1 MSRPTLAAAG
11 AALLALGGAVCFQ
24 PSVAGA
30 ADAKAGKEKAAMCRA
45 CHGLNGVAV
54 AIDAPNIAG
63 DSEIYLERQLKAYRS
78 GERKHEQMSVIAEG
92 LDDAD
97 IADLVAWYSSIKI
110 TARMPP

>member
-1 MSRPTLAAAG
+1 
-11 AALLALGGAVCFQ
+11 
-24 PSVAGA
+24 
-30 ADAKAGKEKAAMCRA
+30 MCRA

-92 LDDAD
+92 LEDAD
-97 IADLVAWYSSIKI
+97 IADLAAWYASIKI

>member
-1 MSRPTLAAAG
+1 MRRPTLAAAG
-11 AALLALGGAVCFQ
+11 AALLAAAVCLQ
-24 PSVAGA
+24 PPVAGA
-30 ADAKAGKEKAAMCRA
+30 ADAKAGREKAAMCRA

-92 LDDAD
+92 LEDAD

-110 TARMPP
+110 TAKMPQ

>member
-1 MSRPTLAAAG
+1 MSRPDLAAAG
-11 AALLALGGAVCFQ
+11 AALLVLAAGVSLQ
-24 PSVAGA
+24 PTAAAAGA
-30 ADAKAGKEKAAMCRA
+30 AAGKEKAAMCRA

-97 IADLVAWYSSIKI
+97 IADLAAWYSSIKI
-110 TARMPP
+110 TARMPQ